1 MISVED
7 LKQNI
12 NTLSSNN
19 KPFAFILDYEMKRAR
34 LIESPFEDK
43 DFLFQTI
50 GYSNFNAK
58 ELEKERD
65 IYLKPYPISLETY
78 KEKFN
83 IIQNALKRGD
93 SFLANLTIRTEI
105 ETNLSMIEVFLRSK
119 SKYKIYL
126 KDVFT
131 CFSPESFIRIIDNR
145 IMTYP
150 MKGTISADIPFADKI
165 ILEDY
170 KEKCEHYTI
179 VDLMRN
185 DLNSVSNNVR
195 VVRNRYLDKIE
206 TNKGSIYQVSSEIE
220 GELEKDWRNRLG
232 DIIINLLPAGSI
244 SGAPKPSTL
253 KAIEKAEGIERG
265 FYTGV
270 FGYFDG
276 KDFDSCVMIRFVE
289 KDNNKLYFR
298 SGGGITIN
306 SDAKDEY
313 EEVLK
318 KIYFPF

>member
-50 GYSNFNAK
+50 GHSNFNAK

-65 IYLKPYPISLETY
+65 FYLKSYPISLETY

-93 SFLANLTIRTEI
+93 SFLANLTIRTKI
-105 ETNLSMIEVFLRSK
+105 ETNLSMIEIFIRSK

-126 KDVFT
+126 KDSFI
-131 CFSPESFIRIIDNR
+131 CFSPESFIKIIDNK
-145 IMTYP
+145 IKTYP

-170 KEKCEHYTI
+170 KEKCEHFTI

-195 VVRNRYLDKIE
+195 VVRNRYLDNIE

-232 DIIINLLPAGSI
+232 DVIINLLPAGSI

-253 KAIEKAEGIERG
+253 IAIEKAEGIKRG
-265 FYTGV
+265 YYTGI
-270 FGYFDG
+270 FGYYNG
-276 KDFDSCVMIRFVE
+276 KDFDSCVMIRFIE
-289 KDNNKLYFR
+289 KDNNKMYFR

-306 SDAKDEY
+306 SKAEDEY
-313 EEVLK
+313 NEVLK